1 MLLDGPG
8 VASGSFGDCLVGV
21 SLGVLSR
28 VRLHPWTPPG
38 VRVGLNDTERF
49 PDTDAA
55 AGTMSFCTGGR
66 EGSIRFF
73 FD

>member
-1 MLLDGPG
+1 MLLGGPG
-8 VASGSFGDCLVGV
+8 VASGSFCDCLVGV
-21 SLGVLSR
+21 SLAVLSR
-28 VRLHPWTPPG
+28 VRLTPPG